1 MRLAV
6 LPIDSR
12 PCNTQFV
19 HELVRWAGAECVL
32 PPAQAM
38 DDFHRPA
45 PYAMTRQFLE
55 TELSLCDAAVIS
67 LDHWCF
73 GGLLASRDDKVTTE
87 EALFRVA
94 DLTVLLRAH
103 PDVPVYMS
111 SIIMRSSISTLSFR
125 DLDAYY
131 AMTEY
136 SVASDRFERFALPE
150 DREKAENAR
159 KRIPTDVLDKVFRV
173 RRRNLQVNLAAVD
186 LAAEGLVRSVS
197 LLQEDSQLFGLHKK
211 DQRVLL
217 DRINQTGT
225 DRVYLRNGADE
236 AGCVSALEAL
246 WAGRTPLPVQILFL
260 GAEDFVAP
268 FEDRPFQE
276 NMESACREL
285 GLVRSES
292 SPVVICVCCPPKAD
306 APEQPVS
313 PAVLNAYAQRVSALL
328 EENRQVYL
336 LDLTRANGGSRELI
350 RSVKDPDR
358 LCGYSAWNTA
368 SNSMGT
374 LLAQVLSDTLH
385 GRSNRAFYCERLLD
399 DLIYQETLRPEVQ
412 KLLSDL
418 GEDVFS
424 LKDKPRAES
433 LLRSLYDRELP
444 GLWPLKTIPRYTVS
458 LPWSR
463 TFEVRAD
470 VLPEEEDCT

>member
-6 LPIDSR
+6 LPVDSR

-19 HELVRWAGAECVL
+19 HELVRWAGAECVM
-32 PPAQAM
+32 PPAEAM

-45 PYAMTRQFLE
+45 PYAMTRRFLE
-55 TELSLCDAAVIS
+55 TELPLCDAAVIS

-73 GGLLASRDDKVTTE
+73 GGLLASRDDQVTTE
-87 EALFRVA
+87 EALSRVA
-94 DLTVLLRAH
+94 DLRALLRAH
-103 PDVPVYMS
+103 PDLPVYMS
-111 SIIMRSSISTLSFR
+111 SIIMRSSISTLSLR

-159 KRIPTDVLDKVFRV
+159 KRIPEDVLDRVFRV
-173 RRRNLQVNLAAVD
+173 RERNLQVNLASVD

-211 DQRVLL
+211 DQRALL
-217 DRINQTGT
+217 QKISETGT

-246 WAGRTPLPVQILFL
+246 WTGRAPLPVQILYL

-268 FEDRPFQE
+268 FEDRPFRE
-276 NMESACREL
+276 NMESACREI
-285 GLVRSES
+285 GLVQSES
-292 SPVVICVCCPPKAD
+292 SPVVICVCCPQSSG
-306 APEQPVS
+306 PEEHPV
-313 PAVLNAYAQRVSALL
+313 PTACLQDYAQHVSALL
-328 EENRQVYL
+328 EDGRQVYL
-336 LDLTRANGGSRELI
+336 LDLTRANGGTRELI
-350 RSVKDPDR
+350 GAVKDPGR

-374 LLAQVLSDTLH
+374 LLAQVLSDALH
-385 GRSNRAFYCERLLD
+385 GGANRPFFCERLLD
-399 DLIYQETLRPEVQ
+399 DLIYQETIRPEVQ

-424 LKDKPRAES
+424 LNDKSRAES
-433 LLRSLYDRELP
+433 LLRSVYNRELP
-444 GLWPLKTIPRYTVS
+444 GLCPLKTLPRYTVS

-470 VLPEEEDCT
+470 VLPEGKC

>member
-1 MRLAV
+1 MHLAV

-19 HELVRWAGAECVL
+19 HELVRWAGAECVM
-32 PPAQAM
+32 PPAEAM

-45 PYAMTRQFLE
+45 PYAGTRRFLE
-55 TELSLCDAAVIS
+55 TELPLCDAAVIS

-73 GGLLASRDDKVTTE
+73 GGLLASRDDQVTTE
-87 EALFRVA
+87 EALSRVA
-94 DLTVLLRAH
+94 DLRALLRAH

-211 DQRVLL
+211 DQRALL
-217 DRINQTGT
+217 ERITQTGT
-225 DRVYLRNGADE
+225 NRVYLRNGADE

-246 WAGRTPLPVQILFL
+246 WAGRAPLPVQILYL
-260 GAEDFVAP
+260 GAEDFVAL
-268 FEDRPFQE
+268 FEDRPFRE
-276 NMESACREL
+276 NMESACREI
-285 GLVRSES
+285 GLVRSDN
-292 SPVVICVCCPPKAD
+292 SPVIICVCCPPESA

-313 PAVLNAYAQRVSALL
+313 PAMLKSYAQRVSALL
-328 EENRQVYL
+328 EEGRQIYL

-350 RSVKDPDR
+350 CAVKDPGR

-368 SNSMGT
+368 SFSM
-374 LLAQVLSDTLH
+374 
-385 GRSNRAFYCERLLD
+385 
-399 DLIYQETLRPEVQ
+399 
-412 KLLSDL
+412 
-418 GEDVFS
+418 
-424 LKDKPRAES
+424 
-433 LLRSLYDRELP
+433 RSL
-444 GLWPLKTIPRYTVS
+444 
-458 LPWSR
+458 WSAAFFCAVAR
-463 TFEVRAD
+463 ISPAFCRASAISFS
-470 VLPEEEDCT
+470 